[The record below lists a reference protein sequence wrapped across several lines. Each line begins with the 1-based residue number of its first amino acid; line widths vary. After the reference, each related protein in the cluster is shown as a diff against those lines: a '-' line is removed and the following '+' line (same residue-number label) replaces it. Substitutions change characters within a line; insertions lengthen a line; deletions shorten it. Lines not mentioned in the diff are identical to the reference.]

1 MPTKKTKLK
10 RKEIAW
16 YVISGILAFVGL
28 VFVVFGIVGD
38 HLPVK
43 ASDNWVII
51 SEKAWLSN
59 WSHIGY
65 RVWGIILVAA
75 GALIAAIALTLFAKE
90 GDRDT
95 ERAQRRAQRLAIE
108 AEPLPVQEAEVV
120 EAPKEEAK
128 PSEPS
133 EQTK

>member
-1 MPTKKTKLK
+1 MAERKKKILK
-10 RKEIAW
+10 TREIVFYA
-16 YVISGILAFVGL
+16 ITGFIGLVGL
-28 VFVVFGIVGD
+28 VFIVFGIVGD

-59 WSHIGY
+59 LSGLGY
-65 RVWGIILVAA
+65 RFWGIILIVAA
-75 GALIAAIALTLFAKE
+75 AVLSAIVLTVSARE

-108 AEPLPVQEAEVV
+108 AEPLPAET
-120 EAPKEEAK
+120 
-128 PSEPS
+128 PSEEKTVS
-133 EQTK
+133 EQ